1 MMNNSNL
8 NTIYETLLS
17 VPGMN
22 DNVKIDLRIPRK
34 TVLLFTEVLREG
46 LNHLGNSDTY
56 CLASVLKEE
65 GNEEIK
71 TIITDSL
78 EKAGL
83 TALSAKLL
91 DYSRNVQSK

>member
-1 MMNNSNL
+1 MNNSNL

-46 LNHLGNSDTY
+46 LKHLGNNDTC